1 MSNGELHF
9 SKMTFELLDAAL
21 ADMVPEVLGL
31 WAVVRQP
38 SDDISG
44 FSLGLAGVVDSPVW
58 RANYSED
65 PGSAEANLV
74 KGEARLVISEKVLDN
89 VPERLNG
96 FIRAQS
102 SSLDFGVG
110 VSSPE
115 QISAKPEAELLA
127 LLQEIQRAGTPVSY
141 GIGEKLFSGWE
152 QASHQFMAILD
163 RVGKFVTC
171 YARVETRAQD
181 QLLGQTTV
189 SWTGDVNTAWQAG
202 LAPEQVRLHQR
213 TLALALESRDTLF
226 RAVLMATQLAFK
238 LSVLL
243 STPGGVILAL
253 PAVWRFIHQ
262 VLAESGER
270 IK

>member
-1 MSNGELHF
+1 MSNGEPHS
-9 SKMTFELLDAAL
+9 SKTTFELLDAAL
-21 ADMVPEVLGL
+21 ADMALEVLGL

-44 FSLGLAGVVDSPVW
+44 FSLGPAGVVDSPVW
-58 RANYSED
+58 RANYPED

-74 KGEARLVISEKVLDN
+74 TGEARLAISEKVLDN

-163 RVGKFVTC
+163 R
-171 YARVETRAQD
+171 
-181 QLLGQTTV
+181 QTTV
-189 SWTGDVNTAWQAG
+189 SWTGDVNTTWQAG

-226 RAVLMATQLAFK
+226 RTVLMATQLAFK

-243 STPGGVILAL
+243 STPGGAILAL